1 MSKSVVTPAEH
12 QRRMRESEQSLERLL
27 AERDRLDQQIE
38 ATAQWR
44 DQVRAAAEKDR
55 GVRRSTMT
63 AMEKS
68 QYIREHG
75 IGAYNQLPWA

>member
-1 MSKSVVTPAEH
+1 
-12 QRRMRESEQSLERLL
+12 
-27 AERDRLDQQIE
+27 
-38 ATAQWR
+38 
-44 DQVRAAAEKDR
+44 
-55 GVRRSTMT
+55 MT